1 MTTLKQ
7 RRRRQTWVAF
17 GAGVLVLTMLP
28 VSVVVAWRAIRDS
41 KAAQEVVALPSRE
54 LPTTPTAILAV
65 TDEQNF
71 LTSISIVALTPEGA
85 GGTVMILPVGLM
97 KPGQPAGQP
106 KRLADVYGSDGVD
119 ALKAA
124 VESVTNSQIDVIA
137 VNGVDVTAELIARAG
152 TTSPTYATDVTD
164 TETDATR
171 IVVAAGANQ
180 LTPIQAAQVLA
191 SRDVAQMESA
201 RMPNIKA
208 TWDAIVASIGS
219 GVIGAVPA
227 AVIPDVGAQTPTD
240 MPTFMSALFS
250 GPIKVWQFGFERITD
265 AEQNPQDIDVYGFN
279 AGELVMVMASVAPS
293 AMVAV
298 FPTLS
303 VQIDSPFGDIAVTQ
317 DATFRMLYMG
327 TNVILVR
334 QVTSTPPPVTVIKY
348 SDEMDRAMAE
358 PLTTMFGEIVFE
370 KATERVEGIDV
381 QVILG
386 DSFVNFLATGAKPD
400 PNVNP
405 EDLAANASDAPTPET
420 TP

>member
-124 VESVTNSQIDVIA
+124 VESVTNSQIDLIA

-171 IVVAAGANQ
+171 IVAAAGANQ
-180 LTPIQAAQVLA
+180 LSPIQAAQVLA

-208 TWDAIVASIGS
+208 TWDAIVASIGA

-250 GPIKVWQFGFERITD
+250 GPIKVWQFGIERIID

-334 QVTSTPPPVTVIKY
+334 QGTSAPPPVTVIKY

-405 EDLAANASDAPTPET
+405 EDLAANASEAPTTET

>member
-71 LTSISIVALTPEGA
+71 LTSISIIALTPEGA

-405 EDLAANASDAPTPET
+405 EDLAADASDAPTTET

>member
-71 LTSISIVALTPEGA
+71 LTSLNIVALTPEGA

-119 ALKAA
+119 ALRSA
-124 VESVTNSQIDVIA
+124 VESVTNSQIDLIA

-171 IVVAAGANQ
+171 IVATAGANQ

-201 RMPNIKA
+201 RMSNVKA
-208 TWDAIVASIGS
+208 TWDAIVASIGA

-227 AVIPDVGAQTPTD
+227 PVIPDVGAQTPTD

-250 GPIKVWQFGFERITD
+250 GPIKVWQFGYERITD

-303 VQIDSPFGDIAVTQ
+303 VQIDSPYADITVTQ

-405 EDLAANASDAPTPET
+405 EDLAADASDAPTTET

>member
-1 MTTLKQ
+1 MSTLKQ
-7 RRRRQTWVAF
+7 RRRRQTWAAF
-17 GAGVLVLTMLP
+17 GAGILVLTLLP
-28 VSVVVAWRAIRDS
+28 VSVVVPWRAIRDS
-41 KAAQEVVALPSRE
+41 KAAEEVVALPSRE
-54 LPTTPTAILAV
+54 LPTIPTAILAV

-71 LTSISIVALTPEGA
+71 LTSLNIIALTPEGA

-97 KPGQPAGQP
+97 VPGQPVGQP
-106 KRLADVYGSDGVD
+106 KRIADVYGSDGVD
-119 ALKAA
+119 ALRSA
-124 VESVTNSQIDVIA
+124 VESVTDSQIDLIS
-137 VNGVDVTAELIARAG
+137 VNGVDVTAELIARVG
-152 TTSPTYATDVTD
+152 TTTPTYAADVTD
-164 TETDATR
+164 TETDETR
-171 IVVAAGANQ
+171 VVATAGINEFS
-180 LTPIQAAQVLA
+180 PIQAAQVLA
-191 SRDVAQMESA
+191 ARDVAQVEST
-201 RMPNIKA
+201 RIPNVKA
-208 TWDAIVASIGS
+208 TWDAIAASIGA
-219 GVIGAVPA
+219 GIIGAIPA
-227 AVIPDVGAQTPTD
+227 AVVPDVGAQTPVD
-240 MPTFMSALFS
+240 MPTFMSALFA
-250 GPIKVWQFGFERITD
+250 GPIKLWQFASERVND
-265 AEQNPQDIDVYGFN
+265 AERNPQDIDVYGFN

-303 VQIDSPFGDIAVTQ
+303 VQIDSPYADIAVTQ

-334 QVTSTPPPVTVIKY
+334 QVTSTPLPVTVIKY
-348 SDEMDRAMAE
+348 SDEMDRAIAE

-405 EDLAANASDAPTPET
+405 EDLAANASDAPTTET

>member
-303 VQIDSPFGDIAVTQ
+303 VQIDSPFDEIAVTQ

-386 DSFVNFLATGAKPD
+386 DSFVDFLATGAKPD

-405 EDLAANASDAPTPET
+405 EDLAANASDAPTTET

>member
-17 GAGVLVLTMLP
+17 GAGVLVLALLP

-71 LTSISIVALTPEGA
+71 LTSLSIVALTPDGA
-85 GGTVMILPVGLM
+85 GGTVMIMPVGLM
-97 KPGQPAGQP
+97 QPGQPAGQP
-106 KRLADVYGSDGVD
+106 RRLADVYGSDGVD

-124 VESVTNSQIDVIA
+124 VESVTNSQIDLIS
-137 VNGVDVTAELIARAG
+137 VNGVDATAELIARAG
-152 TTSPTYATDVTD
+152 TTTPTYAADVTD

-171 IVVAAGANQ
+171 VVATAGTNQ

-191 SRDVAQMESA
+191 SRDVAQIESA
-201 RMPNIKA
+201 RVPNVKA
-208 TWDAIVASIGS
+208 TWDAIVASIGA

-227 AVIPDVGAQTPTD
+227 AVVPDVGAQTPID

-250 GPIKVWQFGFERITD
+250 GPIKIWQFGFERLTD

-334 QVTSTPPPVTVIKY
+334 QITSTPPPITVIKY

-405 EDLAANASDAPTPET
+405 EDLAANATDAPTTET

>member
-17 GAGVLVLTMLP
+17 GAGILVLALLP

-71 LTSISIVALTPEGA
+71 LTSLSIVALTPEGA
-85 GGTVMILPVGLM
+85 GGTVMILPVGRML
-97 KPGQPAGQP
+97 PGQPTGHP
-106 KRLADVYGSDGVD
+106 MRLADVYGSDGVD

-124 VESVTNSQIDVIA
+124 VESVTNSQIDLIA
-137 VNGVDVTAELIARAG
+137 VNGVDATAELIARAG
-152 TTSPTYATDVTD
+152 TTLPTYAADVTD
-164 TETDATR
+164 TEADATR
-171 IVVAAGANQ
+171 IVATAGANEF
-180 LTPIQAAQVLA
+180 TPIQAAQVLA
-191 SRDVAQMESA
+191 SRDVAQIESA
-201 RMPNIKA
+201 RVPNVKA
-208 TWDAIVASIGS
+208 TWDAIVASIGA

-303 VQIDSPFGDIAVTQ
+303 VQIDSPFADIAVTQ

-334 QVTSTPPPVTVIKY
+334 QVTSTPPPITVIKY

-358 PLTTMFGEIVFE
+358 PLTTMFGDIVFE

-405 EDLAANASDAPTPET
+405 EDLAASATDAPTTET

>member
-17 GAGVLVLTMLP
+17 GAGILVLALLP

-71 LTSISIVALTPEGA
+71 LTSLSIVALTPEGA
-85 GGTVMILPVGLM
+85 GGTVMILPVGFML
-97 KPGQPAGQP
+97 PGQPAGQP

-124 VESVTNSQIDVIA
+124 VESVTNSQIDLIA
-137 VNGVDVTAELIARAG
+137 VNGVEATAELIARAG
-152 TTSPTYATDVTD
+152 TTSPTYAADVTD
-164 TETDATR
+164 TEADATR
-171 IVVAAGANQ
+171 IVATAGANEF
-180 LTPIQAAQVLA
+180 TPIQAAQVLA
-191 SRDVAQMESA
+191 SRDVAQIESA
-201 RMPNIKA
+201 RVPNVKA
-208 TWDAIVASIGS
+208 TWDAIVASIGA

-303 VQIDSPFGDIAVTQ
+303 VQIDSPFADIAVTQ

-334 QVTSTPPPVTVIKY
+334 QVTSTPPPITVIKY

-358 PLTTMFGEIVFE
+358 PLTTMFGDIVFE

-405 EDLAANASDAPTPET
+405 EDLAANATDAPTTET

>member
-71 LTSISIVALTPEGA
+71 LTSISIIALTPEGA

-405 EDLAANASDAPTPET
+405 EDLAANASDAPTTET

>member
-97 KPGQPAGQP
+97 RPGQPAGQP

-303 VQIDSPFGDIAVTQ
+303 VQIDSPFGDITVTQ

-405 EDLAANASDAPTPET
+405 EDLAANASDAPTTET

>member
-1 MTTLKQ
+1 MSALKQ
-7 RRRRQTWVAF
+7 RRRRQTWAAF
-17 GAGVLVLTMLP
+17 GAGILVLTLLP

-41 KAAQEVVALPSRE
+41 KAAEEVVALPSRE
-54 LPTTPTAILAV
+54 LPTIPTAILAV

-71 LTSISIVALTPEGA
+71 LTSLNIIALTPEGA

-97 KPGQPAGQP
+97 VPGQPVGQP
-106 KRLADVYGSDGVD
+106 KRIADVYGSDGVD
-119 ALKAA
+119 ALRSA
-124 VESVTNSQIDVIA
+124 VESVTNSQIDLIS
-137 VNGVDVTAELIARAG
+137 VNGVDVTAELIARVG
-152 TTSPTYATDVTD
+152 TTTPTYAADVTD
-164 TETDATR
+164 TETDETR
-171 IVVAAGANQ
+171 VVATAGINEFS
-180 LTPIQAAQVLA
+180 PIQAAQVLA
-191 SRDVAQMESA
+191 ARDVAQVEST
-201 RMPNIKA
+201 RIPNVKA
-208 TWDAIVASIGS
+208 TWDAIAASIGA
-219 GVIGAVPA
+219 GIIGAIPA
-227 AVIPDVGAQTPTD
+227 AVVPDVGAQTPVD
-240 MPTFMSALFS
+240 MPTFMSALFA
-250 GPIKVWQFGFERITD
+250 GPIKLWQFASERVND
-265 AEQNPQDIDVYGFN
+265 AERNPQDIDVYGFN

-303 VQIDSPFGDIAVTQ
+303 VQIDSPYADIAVTQ

-334 QVTSTPPPVTVIKY
+334 QVTSTPLPVTVIKY
-348 SDEMDRAMAE
+348 SDEMDRAIAE

-405 EDLAANASDAPTPET
+405 EDLAANASDAPTTET

>member
-208 TWDAIVASIGS
+208 TWDAIVTSIGS

-405 EDLAANASDAPTPET
+405 EDLAANASDAPTTET

>member
-405 EDLAANASDAPTPET
+405 EDLAADASDAPTTET

>member
-1 MTTLKQ
+1 MSTLKQ
-7 RRRRQTWVAF
+7 RRRRQTWAAF
-17 GAGVLVLTMLP
+17 GAGILVLTMLP

-41 KAAQEVVALPSRE
+41 KAAEEVVALPSRE

-65 TDEQNF
+65 TDELNF
-71 LTSISIVALTPEGA
+71 LTSLNIVALTPEGA

-97 KPGQPAGQP
+97 VPGQPVGQP

-119 ALKAA
+119 ALRSA
-124 VESVTNSQIDVIA
+124 VESVTNSQIDLIS
-137 VNGVDVTAELIARAG
+137 VNGVDATAELIARAG
-152 TTSPTYATDVTD
+152 TTTPTYAADVTD

-171 IVVAAGANQ
+171 IVATVGVNEF
-180 LTPIQAAQVLA
+180 TPIQAAQVLA
-191 SRDVAQMESA
+191 ARDVSQVEST
-201 RMPNIKA
+201 RMPNVKA
-208 TWDAIVASIGS
+208 TWDAIVTSIGA
-219 GVIGAVPA
+219 GIIGAIPA
-227 AVIPDVGAQTPTD
+227 AVVPDVGAQTPVD
-240 MPTFMSALFS
+240 MPTFMSALFA
-250 GPIKVWQFGFERITD
+250 GPIKLWQFSSERLSD
-265 AEQNPQDIDVYGFN
+265 AERNPQDIDVYGFN

-303 VQIDSPFGDIAVTQ
+303 VQIDSPFADIAVTQ

-334 QVTSTPPPVTVIKY
+334 QVTSTPLPVTIIKY

-405 EDLAANASDAPTPET
+405 EDLAADASDAPTTET

>member
-41 KAAQEVVALPSRE
+41 KAAQEVVALPSRG

-386 DSFVNFLATGAKPD
+386 DSFVDFLATGAKPD

-405 EDLAANASDAPTPET
+405 EDLAANASDAPTTET

>member
-71 LTSISIVALTPEGA
+71 LTSISIIALTPEGA

-303 VQIDSPFGDIAVTQ
+303 VQIDSPYADITVTQ

-381 QVILG
+381 QMILG

-405 EDLAANASDAPTPET
+405 EDLAADAADAPTTET

>member
-1 MTTLKQ
+1 M
-7 RRRRQTWVAF
+7 
-17 GAGVLVLTMLP
+17 
-28 VSVVVAWRAIRDS
+28 VVAWRAIRDS
-41 KAAQEVVALPSRE
+41 KAAEEVVALPSRE
-54 LPTTPTAILAV
+54 LPTIPTAILAV

-71 LTSISIVALTPEGA
+71 LTSLNIIALTPEGA

-97 KPGQPAGQP
+97 VPGQPVGQP
-106 KRLADVYGSDGVD
+106 KRIADVYGSDGVD
-119 ALKAA
+119 ALRSA
-124 VESVTNSQIDVIA
+124 VESVTNSQIDLIS
-137 VNGVDVTAELIARAG
+137 VNGVDVTAELIARVG
-152 TTSPTYATDVTD
+152 TTTPTYAADVTD
-164 TETDATR
+164 TETDETR
-171 IVVAAGANQ
+171 VVATAGINEFS
-180 LTPIQAAQVLA
+180 PIQAAQVLA
-191 SRDVAQMESA
+191 ARDVAQVEST
-201 RMPNIKA
+201 RIPNVKA
-208 TWDAIVASIGS
+208 TWDALAASIGA
-219 GVIGAVPA
+219 GIIGAIPA
-227 AVIPDVGAQTPTD
+227 AVVPDVGAQTPVD
-240 MPTFMSALFS
+240 MPTFMSALFA
-250 GPIKVWQFGFERITD
+250 GPIKLWQFASERVND
-265 AEQNPQDIDVYGFN
+265 AERNPQDIDVYGFN

-303 VQIDSPFGDIAVTQ
+303 VQIDSPYADIAVTQ

-334 QVTSTPPPVTVIKY
+334 QVTSTPLPVTVIKY
-348 SDEMDRAMAE
+348 SDEMDRAIAE

-405 EDLAANASDAPTPET
+405 EDLAANASDAPTTET

>member
-71 LTSISIVALTPEGA
+71 LTSISIIALTPEGA

-124 VESVTNSQIDVIA
+124 VESVTNSQIDLIA

-405 EDLAANASDAPTPET
+405 EDLAANASDAPTTET

>member
-71 LTSISIVALTPEGA
+71 LTSLNIVALTPEGA

-119 ALKAA
+119 ALRSA
-124 VESVTNSQIDVIA
+124 VESVTNSQIDLIA

-171 IVVAAGANQ
+171 IVATAGANQ

-201 RMPNIKA
+201 RMSNVKA
-208 TWDAIVASIGS
+208 TWDAIVASIGA

-227 AVIPDVGAQTPTD
+227 PVIPDVGAQTPTD

-250 GPIKVWQFGFERITD
+250 GPIKVWQFGYERITD

-303 VQIDSPFGDIAVTQ
+303 VQIDSPYADITVTQ

-334 QVTSTPPPVTVIKY
+334 QVTSTPPPVTIIKY

-405 EDLAANASDAPTPET
+405 EDLAADASDAPTTET

>member
-71 LTSISIVALTPEGA
+71 LTSLSIVALTPEGA

-124 VESVTNSQIDVIA
+124 VESVTNSQIDLIS

-164 TETDATR
+164 TETDAVR
-171 IVVAAGANQ
+171 IVATAGANQ

-201 RMPNIKA
+201 RMPNVKA
-208 TWDAIVASIGS
+208 TWDAIVGSIGS

-227 AVIPDVGAQTPTD
+227 AVIPDVGAQTPID

-250 GPIKVWQFGFERITD
+250 GPIKVWQFGFERIID
-265 AEQNPQDIDVYGFN
+265 AEQNPLDIDVYGFN

-334 QVTSTPPPVTVIKY
+334 QVTSTPPTVTVIKY

-405 EDLAANASDAPTPET
+405 EDLAANASDAPTTET

>member
-1 MTTLKQ
+1 MSTLKQ
-7 RRRRQTWVAF
+7 RRRRQTWAAF
-17 GAGVLVLTMLP
+17 GAGILVLTLLP

-41 KAAQEVVALPSRE
+41 KAAEEVVALPSRE
-54 LPTTPTAILAV
+54 LPTIPTAILAV

-71 LTSISIVALTPEGA
+71 LTSLNIIALTPEGA
-85 GGTVMILPVGLM
+85 GGTVMILPVGLLV
-97 KPGQPAGQP
+97 PGQPVGQP
-106 KRLADVYGSDGVD
+106 KLIADVYGSDGVD
-119 ALKAA
+119 ALRSA
-124 VESVTNSQIDVIA
+124 VESVTNSQIDLIS
-137 VNGVDVTAELIARAG
+137 VNGVDVTAELIARVG
-152 TTSPTYATDVTD
+152 TTTPTYAADVTD
-164 TETDATR
+164 TETYETR
-171 IVVAAGANQ
+171 VVATAGINEFS
-180 LTPIQAAQVLA
+180 PIQAAQVLA
-191 SRDVAQMESA
+191 ARDVAQVEST
-201 RMPNIKA
+201 RIPNVKA
-208 TWDAIVASIGS
+208 TWDAIAASIGA
-219 GVIGAVPA
+219 GIIGAIPA
-227 AVIPDVGAQTPTD
+227 AVVPDVGAQTPVD
-240 MPTFMSALFS
+240 MPTFMSALFA
-250 GPIKVWQFGFERITD
+250 GPIKLWQFASERVND
-265 AEQNPQDIDVYGFN
+265 AERNPQDIDVYGFN

-303 VQIDSPFGDIAVTQ
+303 VQIDSPYADIAVTQ

-334 QVTSTPPPVTVIKY
+334 QVTSTPLPVTVIKY
-348 SDEMDRAMAE
+348 SDEMDRAIAE

-405 EDLAANASDAPTPET
+405 EDLAANASDAPTTET